1 MSPGELS
8 RSFVGC
14 RSRPQLTPFSCAPL
28 CAPLVRY
35 PDDDDYQYLYETFP
49 EVVSPMQG
57 VDSDRFQ
64 VWMRVAALPK
74 FRKLYATITDDI
86 SKGDV
91 SV

>member
-1 MSPGELS
+1 
-8 RSFVGC
+8 
-14 RSRPQLTPFSCAPL
+14 
-28 CAPLVRY
+28 
-35 PDDDDYQYLYETFP
+35 
-49 EVVSPMQG
+49 MQG